1 MSSIRNAIWSKK
13 TDRLEELLKNG
24 ADPNKPFS
32 DETRPLYSSIING
45 SDETTAVLLKYGADP
60 NLKMDEGRDHSSAL
74 GCAMLLNRKNTVYLL
89 LQYFA
94 NMHAKEDIHATV
106 YEYAFVFNRFEIID
120 MFYRADKRTL
130 VALVMVAN
138 RLSSEED
145 NALALPRELW
155 RHIVIQFS
163 PIGIKIPF

>member
-1 MSSIRNAIWSKK
+1 MFELRRAIWSKNA
-13 TDRLEELLKNG
+13 DRLEDLLKNG
-24 ADPNKPFS
+24 SDPNKPFS
-32 DETRPLYSSIING
+32 DNSRPLYSSIING
-45 SDETTAVLLKYGADP
+45 SDETTEVLLKYGADP

-74 GCAMLLNRKNTVYLL
+74 GCAMFLERKHTVYLL
-89 LQYFA
+89 LQYLA

-106 YEYAFVFNRFEIID
+106 HDYAFMFNRFEIID
-120 MFYRADKRTL
+120 MFYRANKGTL
-130 VALVMVAN
+130 FVLVMVAN

>member
-1 MSSIRNAIWSKK
+1 MSPLRQAIWSKN

-24 ADPNKPFS
+24 SDPNKPYS

-45 SDETTAVLLKYGADP
+45 SVETTNVLLKHGADP
-60 NLKMDEGRDHSSAL
+60 NLRMDEGREFSSAL
-74 GCAMLLNRKNTVYLL
+74 GCAMFLKRTDTVYLL
-89 LQYFA
+89 LKHCA
-94 NMHAKEDIHATV
+94 NIHAREDIHATV
-106 YEYAFVFNRFEIID
+106 YEYAFVFNYLDVID

-130 VALVMVAN
+130 FTLVMVAN

-155 RHIVIQFS
+155 RNIVIQFS